1 MIQRFFQF
9 TILHLF
15 CFLGGEE
22 VEVQFQIEPFAIQAQ
37 GKETPIIF
45 SIKPCYWTT
54 GNLLSLSCSWKKG
67 SWSKLSSSPFYHQH
81 RALEKL
87 HLNLLPAYM

>member
-45 SIKPCYWTT
+45 FYKT
-54 GNLLSLSCSWKKG
+54 LLLD
-67 SWSKLSSSPFYHQH
+67 H
-81 RALEKL
+81 REFALFIL
-87 HLNLLPAYM
+87 